1 VYTYPVTA
9 ISLTSARGSL
19 GKLIRRAA
27 RGERIG
33 VTDHGEVAAYLI
45 GARELADL
53 EDRASIADY
62 ERREVAGETAYT
74 SAAEAKRLLG
84 LT

>member
-1 VYTYPVTA
+1 MTT
-9 ISLTSARGSL
+9 ISMTSARSSL
-19 GKLIRRAA
+19 GKFIRRAA

-53 EDRASIADY
+53 EDRAAIADY
-62 ERREVAGETAYT
+62 ERREAAGATTYA
-74 SAAEAKRLLG
+74 SAAEGRRLLG
-84 LT
+84 LP